1 MILPGRGAGWVCRM
15 FSDQSR
21 RGSVDVN
28 LGEDIGY
35 GKKDILWGIIKR
47 REVPKR
53 DLLGVTTASWEG
65 AERMSRFLIELTHED
80 EHTACLKALR
90 AIERYGAHLLTAMD
104 WGCKVG
110 THSGWLIA
118 EVDNR
123 DEAARLVPPEFRKEA
138 RIVELNKFTR
148 EEIASLSAEESP

>member
-1 MILPGRGAGWVCRM
+1 MTR
-15 FSDQSR
+15 
-21 RGSVDVN
+21 
-28 LGEDIGY
+28 Y
-35 GKKDILWGIIKR
+35 
-47 REVPKR
+47 
-53 DLLGVTTASWEG
+53 
-65 AERMSRFLIELTHED
+65 LIELTHED

-90 AIERYGAHLLTAMD
+90 AIERYGAHLLIEMD

-148 EEIASLSAEESP
+148 EEIRSLIAELEESP